1 MLKVLYEKLTR
12 LRHIREDGW
21 LSELVSMN
29 YKDEPFDCVH
39 TYIVSIQPGRTRA
52 NHYHRKKEEWIAI
65 TAGKITLHLKD
76 VHSGEED
83 EVILD
88 ANSEESEIIH
98 IPPFIAHAL
107 ENIDSGKSSIIV
119 FSKSP
124 EDKEDTIP
132 YKLVDNFD
140 QIR

>member
-1 MLKVLYEKLTR
+1 MLYEKLAR
-12 LRHIREDGW
+12 LKHIREDGW
-21 LSELVSMN
+21 LSELISMN

-52 NHYHRKKEEWIAI
+52 NHYHRKKEEWMAI
-65 TAGKITLHLKD
+65 TAGKINLHLKD
-76 VHSGEED
+76 VNSGEED
-83 EVILD
+83 KVLLD

-98 IPPFIAHAL
+98 ILPFVAHAL

-119 FSKSP
+119 FSKNP

-132 YKLVDNFD
+132 YKLADNLD

>member
-1 MLKVLYEKLTR
+1 MLYEKLAR
-12 LRHIREDGW
+12 LKHIREDGW
-21 LSELVSMN
+21 LSELISTN

-65 TAGKITLHLKD
+65 TAGKINLYLKD
-76 VHSGEED
+76 VRSDEED
-83 EVILD
+83 KVTLD
-88 ANSEESEIIH
+88 ASTEEIEIILV
-98 IPPFIAHAL
+98 PPFIAHAL
-107 ENIDSGKSSIIV
+107 ENVDSGNSSVIV

-132 YKLVDNFD
+132 FKLVE
-140 QIR
+140 II